1 MKTSFTTRIIVEA
14 GMMLALA
21 WLLGRI
27 KLWSAPMGGS
37 VTAGSMVPLLLIA
50 VLRGPKVGITVG
62 SIYGLIDYLMGGY
75 TVSVIQWFLDY
86 PLAFACLGVAGFLW
100 HPKVRALLARV
111 TGKAREATRL
121 DLFAPL
127 LAMMVLSIVSFL
139 YLGGVLTGEATL
151 REALQAADL
160 GKASL
165 FGGIGAAA
173 FSLVWCLVRGLP
185 QTTYILP
192 ISGAIVG
199 VGLRAFCHFLSGVW
213 FFGQYAPEGTAVWM
227 YSLVYNA
234 QYIVPEIIISGFL
247 LVYLAPTLMKF
258 LEQRA

>member
-62 SIYGLIDYLMGGY
+62 AIYGLIDYLMGGY

-100 HPKVRALLARV
+100 HPKVRAL
-111 TGKAREATRL
+111 
-121 DLFAPL
+121 
-127 LAMMVLSIVSFL
+127 
-139 YLGGVLTGEATL
+139 
-151 REALQAADL
+151 
-160 GKASL
+160 
-165 FGGIGAAA
+165 
-173 FSLVWCLVRGLP
+173 
-185 QTTYILP
+185 
-192 ISGAIVG
+192 
-199 VGLRAFCHFLSGVW
+199 
-213 FFGQYAPEGTAVWM
+213 
-227 YSLVYNA
+227 
-234 QYIVPEIIISGFL
+234 
-247 LVYLAPTLMKF
+247 
-258 LEQRA
+258 